1 MSKKD
6 IYIEMA
12 TIMATKKAKKC
23 KFNTLKRRK
32 IKC

>member
-12 TIMATKKAKKC
+12 TRLVTKKAKKC
-23 KFNTLKRRK
+23 KFSTTKRRK

>member
-1 MSKKD
+1 MSNKD

-12 TIMATKKAKKC
+12 TRLATKKAKKC
-23 KFNTLKRRK
+23 KFNTAKRRK